1 MERNKTL
8 SVRGKKKNAAA
19 GGTNFAQENPMHHK
33 ARKKKTQ
40 KSGTKVDAFV
50 RTESVTSA
58 AEALAETF
66 NSQQSLSKH
75 MTAESTS
82 KKEALPVIQSFE
94 SQPQKTM
101 KKTAANNIL
110 VVAHPSAQAQQ
121 VFELLKA
128 SGVQE
133 ALPSRREQL
142 SPQALTAILLK
153 SHGLQWQDGQ
163 SPAQIEFL
171 QVSSMWQ
178 SLVLDLALGNMEQP
192 LWAWMEP
199 QAIHLLDFW
208 AQQNEQTVFMLVY
221 DDIQNIYQ
229 QCLQEG
235 EDASPEAI
243 NAKVQTW
250 VAYNEAL
257 LQFHL
262 RNPERS
268 FLVHAKQVTHSAQ
281 SYLQQLNQRIAS
293 PVQLQPSLTSYA
305 ADSVDVTEV
314 ESNPADMHQIASA
327 EKHTDA
333 TASVSVDALTSW
345 LMDQLVLMQTDALE
359 LYEQLQAT
367 ANLPL
372 ARMNS
377 YQQLAPHA
385 AAEPL
390 KLHQAWSSL
399 VAMHKDYKQSLEQV
413 QILEQTASALQN
425 ELNFSQ
431 QKNAD
436 AQAHHKKLEEENHL
450 ALEQLHRVQEELE
463 RYHHQKVKLQQELAT
478 AQSQAKQLLDAQSEV
493 KKMQDALQAARSEIK
508 QLEGVKNELK
518 LSLQKNANAQAQH
531 KQLEEEN
538 RLLLEQLH
546 RVQEE
551 LERYH
556 HQKIKLQ
563 QELETAQRQAKQL
576 VDAQNEVK
584 KTQDALQAAKSQ
596 LKQLEGVQTELKK
609 NQGALQAARS
619 QIKQLEGVQTELKQT
634 KEALQAAQKHKT
646 TVPQELKEEN
656 ELLLRQ
662 LHQVQEEL
670 ERYFL
675 ENKKLKTA
683 GATYKVESSRKSSG
697 ASHYG
702 AAERIKNQ
710 LSYRLGSIMIE
721 KSRSLGGWFA
731 MPFALRAETQRF
743 RQESAARKGKKL
755 PPIESYADAFEAER
769 VKQHLSYRLGATMI
783 QHSVSLSGWFS
794 MPWAL
799 YAQVKEFRK
808 SRR

>member
-1 MERNKTL
+1 MERTQQPLSVGQKKNKTQAQAKQ
-8 SVRGKKKNAAA
+8 SAVPTAPHKDQRSKRSKKPQPQSAQAPAQAGMTQPRTHTGLQPMPAQQAAA
-19 GGTNFAQENPMHHK
+19 PAMASTPVAQQPRMTMSK
-33 ARKKKTQ
+33 TKKT
-40 KSGTKVDAFV
+40 V
-50 RTESVTSA
+50 
-58 AEALAETF
+58 
-66 NSQQSLSKH
+66 
-75 MTAESTS
+75 
-82 KKEALPVIQSFE
+82 KKA
-94 SQPQKTM
+94 
-101 KKTAANNIL
+101 AANHIL

-121 VFELLKA
+121 VFDLLKA
-128 SGVQE
+128 AGVQE

-142 SPQALTAILLK
+142 SAQALTETLLK
-153 SHGLQWQDGQ
+153 AYGLQWSNGQ
-163 SPAQIEFL
+163 VPISIESVEASP
-171 QVSSMWQ
+171 MWQ
-178 SLVLDLALGNMEQP
+178 SLVLDLVLGNMEQP
-192 LWAWMEP
+192 LWAWLDP
-199 QAIHLLDFW
+199 QAVHLLDFW
-208 AQQNEQTVFMLVY
+208 QQQSAHTVFMLVY

-314 ESNPADMHQIASA
+314 ESNPAVMHQIASA

-333 TASVSVDALTSW
+333 TASASVDTLTNW
-345 LMDQLVLMQTDALE
+345 LMDQLVQMQTDALE

-372 ARMNS
+372 ARMHS

-385 AAEPL
+385 AAKPL

-463 RYHHQKVKLQQELAT
+463 RFYLQKVKLQQ
-478 AQSQAKQLLDAQSEV
+478 D
-493 KKMQDALQAARSEIK
+493 
-508 QLEGVKNELK
+508 LE
-518 LSLQKNANAQAQH
+518 A
-531 KQLEEEN
+531 
-538 RLLLEQLH
+538 
-546 RVQEE
+546 
-551 LERYH
+551 
-556 HQKIKLQ
+556 
-563 QELETAQRQAKQL
+563 AQRQAKQL

-584 KTQDALQAAKSQ
+584 KTKNALQAAKSQ
-596 LKQLEGVQTELKK
+596 IQQLEGVQAELKRK
-609 NQGALQAARS
+609 N
-619 QIKQLEGVQTELKQT
+619 
-634 KEALQAAQKHKT
+634 EALQTAQKQKT
-646 TVPQELKEEN
+646 ATPKELQEEN

-670 ERYFL
+670 ERYYL
-675 ENKKLKTA
+675 ENKKLKA
-683 GATYKVESSRKSSG
+683 GGATYKVESSRKSSG

-755 PPIESYADAFEAER
+755 PPIESYVDAFEAER

-799 YAQVKEFRK
+799 YAQVKEFRQ

>member
-1 MERNKTL
+1 MERTQQPLSVGQKKNKTPAQAKQ
-8 SVRGKKKNAAA
+8 SAVPTAPHKNQRSKRSKKMQPQSAQAHAQAGMTQPRPHTGLQPMPALQAAA
-19 GGTNFAQENPMHHK
+19 PATASTPVAQQPRMTMSKTTKTVKK
-33 ARKKKTQ
+33 A
-40 KSGTKVDAFV
+40 
-50 RTESVTSA
+50 
-58 AEALAETF
+58 
-66 NSQQSLSKH
+66 
-75 MTAESTS
+75 
-82 KKEALPVIQSFE
+82 
-94 SQPQKTM
+94 
-101 KKTAANNIL
+101 AANHIL
-110 VVAHPSAQAQQ
+110 MVAHPSAQAQQ
-121 VFELLKA
+121 VFDLLKTA
-128 SGVQE
+128 GVQE

-142 SPQALTAILLK
+142 SAQALTETLLK
-153 SHGLQWQDGQ
+153 AHGLQWSNGQ
-163 SPAQIEFL
+163 VPTSIESVEASP
-171 QVSSMWQ
+171 MWQ
-178 SLVLDLALGNMEQP
+178 SLVLDLVLGNMEQP
-192 LWAWMEP
+192 LWAWLDP
-199 QAIHLLDFW
+199 QAVHLLDFW
-208 AQQNEQTVFMLVY
+208 QQQSEHTVFMLVY
-221 DDIQNIYQ
+221 DDIHNIYQ
-229 QCLQEG
+229 QCLQSGAE
-235 EDASPEAI
+235 ASPESI
-243 NAKVQTW
+243 NAKVQSW

-333 TASVSVDALTSW
+333 TASASVDALTNW
-345 LMDQLVLMQTDALE
+345 LMDQLVQMQTDALE

-372 ARMNS
+372 ARMHS
-377 YQQLAPHA
+377 YQQLASHA

-390 KLHQAWSSL
+390 KLYQAWSSL

-413 QILEQTASALQN
+413 KMLEQTASALQN
-425 ELNFSQ
+425 ELKLSQ
-431 QKNAD
+431 QKASE
-436 AQAHHKKLEEENHL
+436 AQTQNKKLEEENNL
-450 ALEQLHRVQEELE
+450 TLEQLHRVQEELE
-463 RYHHQKVKLQQELAT
+463 RFYLQKVKLQQ
-478 AQSQAKQLLDAQSEV
+478 D
-493 KKMQDALQAARSEIK
+493 
-508 QLEGVKNELK
+508 LE
-518 LSLQKNANAQAQH
+518 A
-531 KQLEEEN
+531 
-538 RLLLEQLH
+538 
-546 RVQEE
+546 
-551 LERYH
+551 
-556 HQKIKLQ
+556 
-563 QELETAQRQAKQL
+563 AQRQAKQL

-596 LKQLEGVQTELKK
+596 IQQLEGVQAELKRK
-609 NQGALQAARS
+609 N
-619 QIKQLEGVQTELKQT
+619 
-634 KEALQAAQKHKT
+634 EALQTAQKQKT
-646 TVPQELKEEN
+646 ATPKELQEEN

-670 ERYFL
+670 ERYYL
-675 ENKKLKTA
+675 ENKKLKA
-683 GATYKVESSRKSSG
+683 GGATYKVESSRKSSG

-721 KSRSLGGWFA
+721 KTRSLGGWFA

-769 VKQHLSYRLGATMI
+769 IKQHLSYRLGATMI
-783 QHSVSLSGWFS
+783 QKTGSLSGWFS

-799 YAQVKEFRK
+799 YAQVKEFRQ

>member
-1 MERNKTL
+1 MERTQQPLSVGQKKNKTPAQAKL
-8 SVRGKKKNAAA
+8 GAVPAALHKDQRSKRSKKPQPQSAQAHAQAGMTQPRPHTGLQPMPAQQAAA
-19 GGTNFAQENPMHHK
+19 PATASTPVAQQPRMTMSKTTKTVKK
-33 ARKKKTQ
+33 A
-40 KSGTKVDAFV
+40 
-50 RTESVTSA
+50 
-58 AEALAETF
+58 
-66 NSQQSLSKH
+66 
-75 MTAESTS
+75 
-82 KKEALPVIQSFE
+82 
-94 SQPQKTM
+94 
-101 KKTAANNIL
+101 AANHIL

-121 VFELLKA
+121 VFDLLKTA
-128 SGVQE
+128 GVQE

-142 SPQALTAILLK
+142 SAQALTETLLK
-153 SHGLQWQDGQ
+153 AHGLQWSNGQ
-163 SPAQIEFL
+163 VPTSIESVEASP
-171 QVSSMWQ
+171 MWQ
-178 SLVLDLALGNMEQP
+178 SLVLDLVLGNMEQP
-192 LWAWMEP
+192 LWAWLDP
-199 QAIHLLDFW
+199 QAVHLLDFW
-208 AQQNEQTVFMLVY
+208 QQQSAHTVFMLVY

-333 TASVSVDALTSW
+333 TASASVDALTNW
-345 LMDQLVLMQTDALE
+345 LMDQLVQMQTDALE

-372 ARMNS
+372 ARMYS
-377 YQQLAPHA
+377 YQQLASHA

-463 RYHHQKVKLQQELAT
+463 RYHHQK
-478 AQSQAKQLLDAQSEV
+478 
-493 KKMQDALQAARSEIK
+493 
-508 QLEGVKNELK
+508 
-518 LSLQKNANAQAQH
+518 
-531 KQLEEEN
+531 
-538 RLLLEQLH
+538 
-546 RVQEE
+546 
-551 LERYH
+551 
-556 HQKIKLQ
+556 IKLQ

-596 LKQLEGVQTELKK
+596 LKQLEGVQTELK
-609 NQGALQAARS
+609 
-619 QIKQLEGVQTELKQT
+619 QT

-656 ELLLRQ
+656 ELLLSQ
-662 LHQVQEEL
+662 LLQVQEEL

-755 PPIESYADAFEAER
+755 PPIESYADAFDAER

-799 YAQVKEFRK
+799 YAQVKEFRQ

>member
-8 SVRGKKKNAAA
+8 SVRGKKKNTAA
-19 GGTNFAQENPMHHK
+19 GGANFAQENPMHHK
-33 ARKKKTQ
+33 TRKKKTQ
-40 KSGTKVDAFV
+40 KSGPKVDAFA

-58 AEALAETF
+58 AEALTETF
-66 NSQQSLSKH
+66 ISEQSLSKH

-94 SQPQKTM
+94 TQPQKTL
-101 KKTAANNIL
+101 KKAAANNIL

-142 SPQALTAILLK
+142 SPQALTATLLK
-153 SHGLQWQDGQ
+153 AHGLQWQDGQ

-221 DDIQNIYQ
+221 DDIHNIYQ
-229 QCLQEG
+229 QCLQG
-235 EDASPEAI
+235 GADASPEAI

-314 ESNPADMHQIASA
+314 ESNPADMHQIASG
-327 EKHTDA
+327 EKHTDG
-333 TASVSVDALTSW
+333 TASASVDALTNW
-345 LMDQLVLMQTDALE
+345 LMDQLVQMQTDALE

-372 ARMNS
+372 ARMHS
-377 YQQLAPHA
+377 YQKLAPYS

-390 KLHQAWSSL
+390 GLYQAWASL
-399 VAMHKDYKQSLEQV
+399 VATHTQHKQSLMQV
-413 QILEQTASALQN
+413 QMLEQIASSLQN
-425 ELNFSQ
+425 ELKLSQ
-431 QKNAD
+431 QKNSD
-436 AQAHHKKLEEENHL
+436 AQAKHKQLEEENHL
-450 ALEQLHRVQEELE
+450 VLEQLQRLQEELE
-463 RYHHQKVKLQQELAT
+463 RYYQEKEKLQQELEI
-478 AQSQAKQLLDAQSEV
+478 SQHQEKQLLDAQSKI
-493 KKMQDALQAARSEIK
+493 KKMQDALQNA
-508 QLEGVKNELK
+508 ELK
-518 LSLQKNANAQAQH
+518 LKH
-531 KQLEEEN
+531 LEN
-538 RLLLEQLH
+538 
-546 RVQEE
+546 VQ
-551 LERYH
+551 
-556 HQKIKLQ
+556 
-563 QELETAQRQAKQL
+563 
-576 VDAQNEVK
+576 V
-584 KTQDALQAAKSQ
+584 
-596 LKQLEGVQTELKK
+596 ELKK
-609 NQGALQAARS
+609 
-619 QIKQLEGVQTELKQT
+619 T
-634 KEALQAAQKHKT
+634 KEAMQAAQKQKNS
-646 TVPQELKEEN
+646 VPKELEEDN

-662 LHQVQEEL
+662 LHQVQDEL
-670 ERYFL
+670 ERYYL
-675 ENKKLKTA
+675 KNNKQKIKA
-683 GATYKVESSRKSSG
+683 QSMHPQIYF
-697 ASHYG
+697 G
-702 AAERIKNQ
+702 AADRIKQ
-710 LSYRLGSIMIE
+710 DLPYRLGATVIA
-721 KSRSLGGWFA
+721 KSRSVGGWLR
-731 MPFALRAETQRF
+731 MPFALHAEVKKF
-743 RQESAARKGKKL
+743 RNDQKKMNSQEL
-755 PPIESYADAFEAER
+755 PPIFNYSDADEAER
-769 VKQHLSYRLGATMI
+769 VKLHLSYRIGFKMI
-783 QHSVSLSGWFS
+783 ENSKTLSGCIM
-794 MPWAL
+794 MPWVL
-799 YAQVKEFRK
+799 LREIKDYRK
-808 SRR
+808 RKMEI